1 MLRNPRAVDVLSPFV
16 PSAASAT
23 FPPALSDSCARLAT
37 RRLPPTPRYKIDR
50 ATDLQQLSRD
60 CELDSN
66 RTGGNMGDEA
76 PKAIAAPIADRRASA
91 HLGALA
97 QVVGPEP
104 EGQGRLALADPTG
117 RNESYGFG
125 KDTPP
130 AMG

>member
-1 MLRNPRAVDVLSPFV
+1 MFCPRSCPLPQVRRSPPHSLTAAHVLRPDVS
-16 PSAASAT
+16 
-23 FPPALSDSCARLAT
+23 
-37 RRLPPTPRYKIDR
+37 PPTPRYKIDR

-104 EGQGRLALADPTG
+104 EGRK
-117 RNESYGFG
+117 ESFGFG